1 MGPARS
7 GTGIHIDPLG
17 TSAWNALVRGHKR
30 WALFPPHTPKELL
43 KIPPGQGGNQKDE
56 AVMWF
61 HVIYPRTQMPNWP
74 REFKPVSCTCGVM
87 CFMCEIQ
94 LLSEQYQP
102 VFPLKV

>member
-17 TSAWNALVRGHKR
+17 TSAWNALVQGHKR

-74 REFKPVSCTCGVM
+74 REFKPVGSY
-87 CFMCEIQ
+87 FMYKAII
-94 LLSEQYQP
+94 
-102 VFPLKV
+102 VA